1 MPPKRDT
8 SYVGVMDPVG
18 KQYVKMPR
26 EKPKKK
32 CSFKKCVCS
41 TLCLGIIGGGSFL
54 GYLYYIG
61 DLN

>member
-1 MPPKRDT
+1 
-8 SYVGVMDPVG
+8 
-18 KQYVKMPR
+18 
-26 EKPKKK
+26 KPKKK
-32 CSFKKCVCS
+32 CSFKKCICS